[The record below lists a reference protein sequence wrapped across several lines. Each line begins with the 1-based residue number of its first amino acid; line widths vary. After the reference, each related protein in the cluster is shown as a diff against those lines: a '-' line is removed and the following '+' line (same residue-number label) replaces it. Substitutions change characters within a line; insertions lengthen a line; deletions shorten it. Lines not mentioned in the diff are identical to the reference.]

1 MTQHIALEGQ
11 VSLAALA
18 DQITRAVGVRDERIL
33 SAFRAVP
40 RQQFVPEHLRAR
52 AFEDTALPIGW
63 GQTISQPSMVALMLA
78 ELDCLPTSRVLE
90 VGSGSGYAAA
100 LLSRLASSVLGI
112 ERHAPL
118 ALRARETLARLGY
131 ENVVIR
137 CGDGTATPSVGFDRI
152 LVSAGASEIPAS
164 LLAAL
169 PPLGRLVMPVGGE
182 QEQILVTCQR
192 DASGKLSWRRS
203 SRCIFV
209 PLISGPKALQ

>member
-1 MTQHIALEGQ
+1 MTQQIALDGQ
-11 VSLAALA
+11 LSVSVLA

-33 SAFRAVP
+33 AAFRAVP
-40 RQQFVPEHLRAR
+40 RQLFIPDHLRAR
-52 AFEDTALPIGW
+52 AFEDAALPIGW

-78 ELDCLPTSRVLE
+78 ELDCSPSSRVLE

-100 LLSRLASSVLGI
+100 LLSHLANSVLGI

-118 ALRARETLARLGY
+118 ALRARETLVRLGY
-131 ENVVIR
+131 ENVAIR

-182 QEQILVTCQR
+182 REQLLVTCER
-192 DASGKLSWRRS
+192 DAEGKLSWRRS
-203 SRCIFV
+203 TRCIFV
-209 PLISGPKALQ
+209 PLVRDPKPLQ